1 MRATGKDG
9 AKSCRDMI
17 ASRRG
22 MILNC
27 VARLFETFNRS
38 SNSTAKEDV
47 LRGRYALTIRFTRGP
62 SFDDDNFALE
72 KERKKRKE
80 QITSFEIA
88 WILNFWFVIKNNVL
102 MVNFRKFEFSSYFF
116 RSLDRLDR
124 RFLILCRR
132 GQDLN
137 IVIKYWEKKKKGRKE
152 KRKEYSILL
161 GFSFERKLRA
171 QILILVAV
179 RDFFYGRR

>member
-1 MRATGKDG
+1 MRATGEDG

-47 LRGRYALTIRFTRGP
+47 LRGRYALTIRFIRGP

-72 KERKKRKE
+72 KERKKSKE

-88 WILNFWFVIKNNVL
+88 
-102 MVNFRKFEFSSYFF
+102 
-116 RSLDRLDR
+116 
-124 RFLILCRR
+124 
-132 GQDLN
+132 
-137 IVIKYWEKKKKGRKE
+137 
-152 KRKEYSILL
+152 
-161 GFSFERKLRA
+161 
-171 QILILVAV
+171 
-179 RDFFYGRR
+179 

>member
-1 MRATGKDG
+1 MRATGEDG

-80 QITSFEIA
+80 QITSFEIT
-88 WILNFWFVIKNNVL
+88 
-102 MVNFRKFEFSSYFF
+102 
-116 RSLDRLDR
+116 
-124 RFLILCRR
+124 
-132 GQDLN
+132 
-137 IVIKYWEKKKKGRKE
+137 
-152 KRKEYSILL
+152 
-161 GFSFERKLRA
+161 
-171 QILILVAV
+171 
-179 RDFFYGRR
+179 